1 MHRLRHPASGEDT
14 SGGDLVR
21 APSAGSLERAPPM
34 ALNEKKLAS
43 SSLICLRA
51 AVHHAC
57 THPLELDPRGPRAR
71 GLSSLGLASLPTVD
85 A

>member
-21 APSAGSLERAPPM
+21 AAPSAGSLERAPPM
-34 ALNEKKLAS
+34 DLNEKKLAS

-51 AVHHAC
+51 AVHAP
-57 THPLELDPRGPRAR
+57 TRAR
-71 GLSSLGLASLPTVD
+71 PTRPARARSFESWLARACRPLTL
-85 A
+85 